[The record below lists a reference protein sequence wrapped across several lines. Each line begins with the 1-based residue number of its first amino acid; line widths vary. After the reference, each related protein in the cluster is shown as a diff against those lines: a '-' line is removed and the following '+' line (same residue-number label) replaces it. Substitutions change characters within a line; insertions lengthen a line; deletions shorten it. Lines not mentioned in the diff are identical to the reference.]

1 MKNYYLWRL
10 HGENDNFIQVDNDI
24 PSVIIFGSPK
34 GFLRDLIVD
43 VAERYTGARVKSLQI
58 Q

>member
-24 PSVIIFGSPK
+24 LSVITFGSPN